1 MQKYSYIHKVAGS
14 NKGVLKDISYFK
26 AVFQCYTFKH
36 VDGQFHNIYTHVSI
50 LIYTESGMELKTN
63 NEGNE

>member
-1 MQKYSYIHKVAGS
+1 MQKYSYIYKE
-14 NKGVLKDISYFK
+14 KQQGVKDISYFK